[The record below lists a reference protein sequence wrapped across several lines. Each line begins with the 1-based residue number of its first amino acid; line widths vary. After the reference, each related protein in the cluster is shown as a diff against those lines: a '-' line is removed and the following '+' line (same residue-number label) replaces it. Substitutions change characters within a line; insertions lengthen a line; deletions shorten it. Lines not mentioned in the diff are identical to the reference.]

1 MLKTTAIFFALGLI
15 GLAMPLRAEDN
26 SPPRFDTGNLDTPQ
40 GTSNAR
46 PRILDQVG
54 IDQHLNGQLP
64 MDAVFT
70 DETGA
75 AKPLSAFFGKRPVVM
90 QIVQFN
96 CANLCSM
103 EMNGMCRTAS
113 ACPLQPG
120 KDYDLLTISFDPTE
134 TAELGAAKK
143 RNYQSQINKDGVAG
157 AWHFL
162 TGSPDSI
169 KALTQAAGFRYV
181 YDAPNKQYVHSGA
194 LFIATS
200 DGRLSKYLYLTAGE
214 YSPNDMRLAVADAG
228 NEKIGSLSDE
238 ILLFC
243 FHYDPDTGRYTLAVR
258 NLLRLFASI
267 TLLGLVS
274 FILIQVRRERHRR
287 PAVSQTPGALS

>member
-1 MLKTTAIFFALGLI
+1 MKKGTFIFAALLLP
-15 GLAMPLRAEDN
+15 GLAAPMPGLVRSVRAADD
-26 SPPRFDTGNLDTPQ
+26 SPPRFDTGSLDNGP
-40 GTSNAR
+40 SANNAR

-70 DETGA
+70 DETGR
-75 AKPLSAFFGKRPVVM
+75 SARLGDFFNKRPVVL
-90 QIVQFN
+90 QILQFN
-96 CANLCSM
+96 CQNLCTM
-103 EMNGMCRTAS
+103 ELNGMCRTAS

-120 KDYDLLTISFDPTE
+120 TDYDIMTISFDPTE
-134 TAELGAAKK
+134 TPQIGASKK
-143 RNYQSQINKDGVAG
+143 QIYVSQINKDGVAG

-169 KALTQAAGFRYV
+169 KAVTQAAGFRYA
-181 YDAPNKQYVHSGA
+181 YDATNKQYVHSGA
-194 LFIATS
+194 LFILTP

-214 YSPNDMRLAVADAG
+214 YSPNDLRLAVADAG
-228 NEKIGSLSDE
+228 ASKIGSLSDE

-258 NLLRLFASI
+258 NLLRLFGGI
-267 TLLGLVS
+267 TVLALGTFMFLQ
-274 FILIQVRRERHRR
+274 FRREKLAAAR
-287 PAVSQTPGALS
+287 Q